1 MVIETFVSSG
11 LPLTVSKLVSGD
23 KDKNKSSAIVTT
35 ALVVGLITAFSL
47 CIIIFVF
54 RSLIANL
61 FTDIRCLNILLTLLP
76 ATVFSAVYAIL
87 RGYLW
92 GNKKFFWVSFTE
104 FLEQII
110 RIIACVILV
119 ALFYSTFDKSVAVSL
134 SLTISCI
141 ASSIIVLIV
150 YFKHGGRFSKT
161 KGNYKAVLKSSIPI
175 TGIRVLSS
183 LLIPLI
189 GIIIPLR
196 LVAVGYTSSQALTQ
210 YGIAMGMTFPLLFL
224 PSTVIG
230 SLAMAIIPDLSQD
243 YSENNVSSMTKK
255 ITTAITFSIFVSAL
269 VLPVYLGLGEA
280 IGEFLFANKTAGYY
294 LSYSCFIMIPIGLN
308 NIASSILNAL
318 GLEVKGFINYLI
330 GAIFLI
336 IAIII
341 LPKYTGILSLVWGM
355 GLCMVVAGI
364 LNVAMIK
371 KHLKIKVPYILPTLK
386 FLGIGLPTALL
397 GKNIYN
403 LVNSVT
409 SQFLS
414 LAISGTITVVVFVVL
429 CMVFNLIKI
438 DAIFSKKWILFW
450 LIQKINYVN
459 FDYKSYRNL
468 FDSINDFENNGQKA
482 NSRDATIWAGCYF
495 DNRRSCLHTY
505 DRNNSSSPSWHSS
518 TFGTYY
524 DTFFY

>member
-1 MVIETFVSSG
+1 MKHLFRAVAILTGFSILTRVIGFLFKIYLSRAVGAECLGIYQIAFSVYMVIETFVSSG
-11 LPLTVSKLVSGD
+11 LPLTVSKLVSGS
-23 KDKNKSSAIVTT
+23 KDKKVTVSIVTAALIIGLVT
-35 ALVVGLITAFSL
+35 AVVL
-47 CIIIFVF
+47 CGIILLF
-54 RSLIANL
+54 RSLIGKL

-76 ATVFSAVYAIL
+76 ATIFSAVYAIL

-104 FLEQII
+104 FLEQIT
-110 RIIACVILV
+110 RVIACVILV
-119 ALFYSTFDKSVAVSL
+119 ALLYSTFDKSIAVSL

-141 ASSIIVLIV
+141 VSSLLVLII
-150 YFKHGGRFSKT
+150 YFKHGGKFSSP
-161 KGNYKAVLKSSIPI
+161 KGNFKEVLKSSVPI

-230 SLAMAIIPDLSQD
+230 SLAMAIIPDISQD
-243 YSENNVSSMTKK
+243 RAENNTELMHKK
-255 ITTAITFSIFVSAL
+255 ITTAITFSLFVSCV

-294 LSYSCFIMIPIGLN
+294 LSYSCFIMLPIGLN

-355 GLCMVVAGI
+355 GICMVVAAI
-364 LNVAMIK
+364 LNIAMIK
-371 KHLKIKVPYILPTLK
+371 KCLKIKVPYIIPTIK
-386 FLGIGLPTALL
+386 FLGVGLPCALL
-397 GKNIYN
+397 GKNIYGI
-403 LVNSVT
+403 LMSVT
-409 SQFLS
+409 NMFVS
-414 LAISGTITVVVFVVL
+414 LAISGIITTGAFVVL
-429 CMVFNLIKI
+429 CVVFNFIKI
-438 DAIFSKKWILFW
+438 GAVFSKK
-450 LIQKINYVN
+450 
-459 FDYKSYRNL
+459 
-468 FDSINDFENNGQKA
+468 
-482 NSRDATIWAGCYF
+482 
-495 DNRRSCLHTY
+495 
-505 DRNNSSSPSWHSS
+505 
-518 TFGTYY
+518 
-524 DTFFY
+524 